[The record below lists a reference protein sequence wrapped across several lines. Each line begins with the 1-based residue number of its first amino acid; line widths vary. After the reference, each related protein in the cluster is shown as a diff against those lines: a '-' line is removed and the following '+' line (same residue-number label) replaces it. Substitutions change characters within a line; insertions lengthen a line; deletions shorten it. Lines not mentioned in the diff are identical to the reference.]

1 MQWCFLALGSV
12 GSSHLCPLCRVPER
26 IAGCAVGTRYW
37 SIVLGSLLV
46 EREINRCGF
55 RKSFSRDDNDR
66 RSTHTPGEGSRPRCK
81 KRGPAR
87 NGTSQSADLSAARFA
102 NT

>member
-37 SIVLGSLLV
+37 SIVLGSLI

-55 RKSFSRDDNDR
+55 RKSFSLVTGGQRI
-66 RSTHTPGEGSRPRCK
+66 HLVKAAG
-81 KRGPAR
+81 RGAK
-87 NGTSQSADLSAARFA
+87 G
-102 NT
+102 